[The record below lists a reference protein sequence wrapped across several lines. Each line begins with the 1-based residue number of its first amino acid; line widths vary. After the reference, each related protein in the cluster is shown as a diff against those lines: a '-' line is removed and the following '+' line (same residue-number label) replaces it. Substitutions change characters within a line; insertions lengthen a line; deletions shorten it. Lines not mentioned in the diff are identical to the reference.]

1 MDYIPESPVLR
12 SLRTWSNQ
20 IPYPILDALIS
31 TNLLMRRKS
40 MKNLFANAY
49 NGLTVLVTGHTG
61 FKGSWLTTWL
71 IQLGAHVVGYSLAEP
86 PTRPSN
92 FEAMA
97 LGEYIQDIR
106 GDIRDFPSVQSLF
119 TEYRPDI
126 IFHLA
131 AQPIVL
137 HSIARP
143 KLTIDTNAGG
153 TVNVLEAM
161 RTTGAGRALV
171 SITTDKVYE
180 NREWLWGYR
189 ETDRL
194 GGHDPYS
201 ASKAMAELAIKSY
214 RESFFPPARYQD
226 HGVAVASVR
235 AGNVIGGGDFAD
247 FRLVPDCMRALM
259 AGDAIGI
266 RNPLSIRPWQHVLE
280 PLSGYLWLGAKLLQ
294 EGPAFAEAWNFGP
307 KEQRGVP
314 ARQLAEKL
322 VELWGK
328 GSWEHTDPGYA
339 KVETGQLRLSWEK
352 AVSQL
357 GWQPV
362 YTWKEALAEITDWFK
377 AFQNAAESGVDM
389 YDVARQHIASYVQRA
404 QEQRLPWST

>member
-1 MDYIPESPVLR
+1 
-12 SLRTWSNQ
+12 
-20 IPYPILDALIS
+20 
-31 TNLLMRRKS
+31 MR
-40 MKNLFANAY
+40 NLFGQVY
-49 NGLTVLVTGHTG
+49 DGLTVLVTGHTG

-71 IQLGAHVVGYSLAEP
+71 LELGAKVVGYSLDEP
-86 PTRPSN
+86 PTKPSN
-92 FEAMA
+92 FEVMG
-97 LGEYIQDIR
+97 LSHQISDVR
-106 GDIRDFPSVQSLF
+106 GDIRDFPALQYAIV
-119 TEYRPDI
+119 EHRPDV

-137 HSIARP
+137 HSITKP

-161 RTTGAGRALV
+161 RTTASTRALI

-180 NREWLWGYR
+180 NKEWLWGYR

-194 GGHDPYS
+194 GGYDPYS
-201 ASKAMAELAIKSY
+201 ASKGMAELAIASY
-214 RESFFPPARYQD
+214 RDSFFPPNKYEE

-259 AGDAIGI
+259 AGEPIGI

-280 PLSGYLWLGAKLLQ
+280 PLSGYLWLGAKLLH
-294 EGPAFAEAWNFGP
+294 EGPALAEAWNFGP

-314 ARQLAEKL
+314 AKQLAEKL
-322 VELWGK
+322 VELWGD
-328 GSWEHTDPGYA
+328 GSWEHTEPGFA

-352 AVSQL
+352 AAMRL
-357 GWQPV
+357 EWQPV
-362 YTWKEALAEITDWFK
+362 YTWEEALAEITIWFK
-377 AFQNAAESGVDM
+377 AFQKSQRVKLDM
-389 YDVARQHIASYVQRA
+389 YEVARQHIGAYVQRA
-404 QEQRLPWST
+404 GEQGLAWTS